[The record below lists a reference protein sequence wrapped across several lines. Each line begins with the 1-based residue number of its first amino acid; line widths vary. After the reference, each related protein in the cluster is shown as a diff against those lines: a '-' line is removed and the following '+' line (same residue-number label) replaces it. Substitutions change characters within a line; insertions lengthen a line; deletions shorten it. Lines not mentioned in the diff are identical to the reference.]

1 MELLSVAGLVSL
13 VTLTALQIV
22 LGIDNIVFISIMAGK
37 LPPKEREQAR
47 VLGLAGALVT
57 RIILLLGIFVI
68 AGLTAPLFSFAG
80 HEFSGRDLIL
90 LGGGLFLIA
99 KSTFEIH
106 ERLEGEEGGRGRA
119 ATGTLASVVIQIMV
133 LDIVFSLDSTI
144 TAVGLS
150 DNLVIQ
156 ISSIV
161 IAVIVMLFA
170 SRPIGD
176 LVDRHP
182 SLKILAL
189 SFLLLIGTSLMAEG
203 LGIEIPREYI
213 YFAMGFSVFVEF
225 LNIRAR
231 TRGAKPVDPV
241 VLRDPYYNRADSVD
255 KVEAPEPLT

>member
-1 MELLSVAGLVSL
+1 MEILSVAGLVSL
-13 VTLTALQIV
+13 LTLTALQIV

-68 AGLTAPLFSFAG
+68 VGLTAPLFEIAG

-90 LGGGLFLIA
+90 IAGGLFLIA

-106 ERLEGEEGGRGRA
+106 ERLEGEEGGRGRV
-119 ATGTLASVVIQIMV
+119 ATGTLMSVVIQITI

-144 TAVGLS
+144 TAVGMS
-150 DNLVIQ
+150 DNLLIQ

-170 SRPIGD
+170 SRPIGT
-176 LVDRHP
+176 LVERHP

-189 SFLLLIGTSLMAEG
+189 SFLLLIGTSLIAEG
-203 LGIEIPREYI
+203 FGIEIPREYI

-231 TRGAKPVDPV
+231 TRTGKIDPV
-241 VLRDPYYNRADSVD
+241 VLRDPYYDRADELD
-255 KVEAPEPLT
+255 RTELPEPLT